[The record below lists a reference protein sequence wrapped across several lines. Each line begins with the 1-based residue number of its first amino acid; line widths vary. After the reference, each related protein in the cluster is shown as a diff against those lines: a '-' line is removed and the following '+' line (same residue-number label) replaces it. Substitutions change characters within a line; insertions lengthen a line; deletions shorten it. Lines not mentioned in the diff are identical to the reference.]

1 MKSAVNKLLS
11 ILAICSMLLATLPAC
26 TGEEESSDEETNE
39 RPSENKK
46 SNEDYYKIKK
56 VDVSPEIDAKMAA
69 AGKEIF
75 ETKCSACHKYD
86 ERYVGPPLGKVTER
100 RTPEYV
106 MNMILY
112 PETMQQNDDTV
123 KSLVQTFLIQMPN
136 QSLSESEAR
145 NVLEHLRSYTRKN

>member
-11 ILAICSMLLATLPAC
+11 ILAISATLLIALPAC
-26 TGEEESSDEETNE
+26 TGEEELSDEETNE
-39 RPSENKK
+39 RSSDSKK
-46 SNEDYYKIKK
+46 SNTDYYKIKK
-56 VDVSPEIDAKMAA
+56 VDVGSQIDEKMAA
-69 AGKEIF
+69 SGKEIF

-106 MNMILY
+106 LNMILY

-123 KSLVQTFLIQMPN
+123 KSLVQTFMVQMPN

-145 NVLEHLRSYTRKN
+145 DVLEHLRSQARKN